1 MSGQRFGKAYINVDG
16 SLLATM
22 PGAKLNL
29 GGVDRTAVVGDN
41 AVLGFTEAP
50 VASLLTCEISM
61 GVGTSLKTLRDLK
74 GATVTFECDTGQTY
88 VMREAFTTK
97 ALEISAGD
105 AGKVSLEISGQPA
118 EEMGV

>member
-1 MSGQRFGKAYINVDG
+1 MSGQRFGKAFISVDG

-29 GGVDRTAVVGDN
+29 GGNERTPVVGDN

-50 VASLLTCEISM
+50 VAALLTCEISL
-61 GVGTSLKTLRDLK
+61 GEGSSLETLRKLK